1 MLLHRRL
8 LFVFCCTLYPLAVL
22 IRIFLLIVHNGIGA
36 IWTASAMSEGISLP
50 ALLTLM
56 FALGAIGLLM
66 SLGRRTQQE
75 QGSFIPCN
83 TPSPVIA
90 ARSMTWRGRP
100 MGVCWPPAQRPHRA
114 SVGPAHRVVYT
125 PSPVIAARSGT
136 WRGRP
141 MGVRC
146 GLLLR

>member
-1 MLLHRRL
+1 MLRQRTARSSSSASLSFAQQSVLFLQRSHLRRWVLLHRRL

-66 SLGRRTQQE
+66 SLGRRTQQRT
-75 QGSFIPCN
+75 SDHLFPA
-83 TPSPVIA
+83 THPL
-90 ARSMTWRGRP
+90 RS
-100 MGVCWPPAQRPHRA
+100 
-114 SVGPAHRVVYT
+114 
-125 PSPVIAARSGT
+125 
-136 WRGRP
+136 
-141 MGVRC
+141 
-146 GLLLR
+146 